1 MKTTQISSDVLKQFF
16 LKDKII
22 RELESH
28 RRWVERFMFLLGLV
42 SAAMAIP
49 QMLSIYNHQDSSQV
63 SFLAWSFYAFSA
75 FLWIIYATIFKMP
88 LTQRVQLLYFCV
100 NMAVV
105 IMIYLYR

>member
-1 MKTTQISSDVLKQFF
+1 MKAVHISRDVLRQFF

-28 RRWVERFMFLLGLV
+28 RRWVERFMFILGLV

-49 QMLSIYNHQDSSQV
+49 QMWRIYTFQDSSQV
-63 SFLAWSFYAFSA
+63 SLSAWGFYAFSA
-75 FLWIIYATIFKMP
+75 LLWVIYATIFKLP
-88 LTQRVQLLYFCV
+88 LARRVQMLYFAV

-105 IMIYLYR
+105 VMIYLYR

>member
-28 RRWVERFMFLLGLV
+28 RRGVERFMFLLGLV
-42 SAAMAIP
+42 SATMAIP
-49 QMLSIYNHQDSSQV
+49 QMLSIYSHQDSSQV
-63 SFLAWSFYAFSA
+63 SLIAWSFYAFSA
-75 FLWIIYATIFKMP
+75 FSWFIYATIFKMP
-88 LTQRVQLLYFCV
+88 LNQRVQLLYFCV
-100 NMAVV
+100 NIAVV